1 MLEKYWSG
9 FWSVFF
15 LAVIVLLFIDS
26 KAAGAIILGAIGL
39 LFFVLMPLAL
49 VFRIFRFLRFKRR

>member
-49 VFRIFRFLRFKRR
+49 VFRIFRFLRFKR

>member
-9 FWSVFF
+9 FWFMFF

-26 KAAGAIILGAIGL
+26 KAAGAMILGAIGV

-49 VFRIFRFLRFKRR
+49 VFRVFRFLRFKR